1 MSFEDWKPLREMDEI
16 ASEINELLMATP
28 LSIINRYATPRTDV
42 YQTEKEVIVK
52 SEVPGLSKE
61 DMEVLIENTYIRLS
75 GHKKRNAGSNEEIC
89 RSERFFGSFSR
100 IIPLPSEVQPDK
112 AVAQYKDG
120 ILTIVMPKSENKS
133 PNGKK
138 IEIQ

>member
-1 MSFEDWKPLREMDEI
+1 MSFGNWKPLREIDEL
-16 ASEINELLMATP
+16 ASEINELLMTTP

-42 YQTEKEVIVK
+42 YQTEKEVIVT
-52 SEVPGLSKE
+52 SEIPGLSKE

-75 GHKKRNAGSNEEIC
+75 GHKKRNTGGNEEIC

-100 IIPLPSEVQPDK
+100 IIPLPSEVEPDK

-138 IEIQ
+138 VEIQ